1 MAAIVKVSDSSLQ
14 MNSRCM
20 PSREANPATTA
31 DAERTDRSLLRRI
44 RGGEEDA
51 ATTFYLRYAER
62 LQAVAKSQT
71 SANLASRFDPEDV
84 VQSVFRT
91 FFRRATEG
99 EYDVPEGEELWKLL
113 LIISLNKIRA
123 LAAFHKAAKRDVA
136 TTVAISPGDRLHGDA
151 GADQEQALCVLEM
164 IIDEALADL
173 PEVQREII
181 RLRIEGHGV
190 EEISA
195 STKRSKRSVER
206 ALQQFRS
213 RLGRLLFEEPEGDV
227 AH

>member
-1 MAAIVKVSDSSLQ
+1 
-14 MNSRCM
+14 M
-20 PSREANPATTA
+20 PAPEANPATTA

-99 EYDVPEGEELWKLL
+99 QYDVPEGEELWKLL

-123 LAAFHKAAKRDVA
+123 LATFHKAAKRDVS
-136 TTVAISPGDRLHGDA
+136 TTVALSPGLHGDV
-151 GADQEQALCVLEM
+151 GANREQALCVLEM